1 MILVTAA
8 GGHQGVRLIPALAE
22 AGAEVR
28 ALRASEGG
36 RDELL
41 ALGAAE
47 VVVGDMRDPSVLR
60 AAMAGA
66 DVVYH
71 ICPGGAHL
79 WEREMG
85 FAVIDAAIAARV
97 RHLVYSSVLHA
108 IVTEL
113 LQHAT
118 KRDVEERLVSSPI
131 NFTILQP
138 ADYMQ
143 FLVKPST
150 YETGELVMAWSI
162 DTRQSA
168 IDLDD
173 LAIVAAKVLLE
184 GEPHFGATYELAAP
198 GCFDGH
204 ELAATI
210 ARVIGREVALRR
222 LSIDEFVAATAED
235 HLRAVNA
242 DPENEAGA
250 AFQMQVLRALGTW
263 YERHDFVG
271 NPNVLEMLLG
281 RTPTTLE
288 EFIAKDYARVAGSAA

>member
-41 ALGAAE
+41 ALGASE
-47 VVVGDMRDPSVLR
+47 VVIGDMRDSSVLR
-60 AAMAGA
+60 AAMAGIDA
-66 DVVYH
+66 VYH
-71 ICPGGAHL
+71 VCPGGAHL

-85 FAVIDAAIAARV
+85 FAAIDAAIATGV
-97 RHLVYSSVLHA
+97 RHFVYSSVLHP
-108 IVTEL
+108 IVTDL
-113 LQHAT
+113 LQHET

-143 FLVKPST
+143 FLVPPPT

-173 LAIVAAKVLLE
+173 LAIVAAKVLTE
-184 GEPHFGATYELAAP
+184 GERHYGATYELAAP

-210 ARVIGREVALRR
+210 ARVTGLDITLRPI
-222 LSIDEFVAATAED
+222 SIEEFVAATAVD
-235 HLRAVNA
+235 NLRAVNA
-242 DPENEAGA
+242 DPDNEHGI
-250 AFQMQVLRALGTW
+250 AFQMQVLRALGRW

-271 NPNVLEMLLG
+271 NPNVLAMLLG

-288 EFIAKDYARVAGSAA
+288 QFVAKDYARVSGSPA

>member
-1 MILVTAA
+1 M
-8 GGHQGVRLIPALAE
+8 E
-22 AGAEVR
+22 
-28 ALRASEGG
+28 
-36 RDELL
+36 
-41 ALGAAE
+41 
-47 VVVGDMRDPSVLR
+47 
-60 AAMAGA
+60 
-66 DVVYH
+66 DVDAVYH

-85 FAVIDAAIAARV
+85 FTVIDAAIAADV
-97 RHLVYSSVLHA
+97 RHLVYSSVLHPIITA
-108 IVTEL
+108 L

-173 LAIVAAKVLLE
+173 LAIVAAKILLE
-184 GEPHFGATYELAAP
+184 GEPHYGATYELAAP

-204 ELAATI
+204 ELARAI
-210 ARVIGREVALRR
+210 ARVSGRNITLRR
-222 LSIDEFVAATAED
+222 MSIEEFVQATAED
-235 HLRAVNA
+235 HLRTVNA
-242 DPENEAGA
+242 DPENERGL

-271 NPNVLEMLLG
+271 NPNVLTMLLG

-288 EFIAKDYARVAGSAA
+288 EFIAKDYARAAAGAP